1 MAKGKKTG
9 GRQKGSRNHRTEA
22 QAAAI
27 ENSGLT
33 PLDYMLTVLRD
44 PAQEYDV
51 RLDAAKAA
59 APYVHPKL
67 ANIELTGKDKGPLE
81 VNVLRYSSEQLAP
94 SPVSTQGVASARTGS
109 PPRSLAVAP
118 KVGQG

>member
-1 MAKGKKTG
+1 MAKGLKTG
-9 GRQKGSRNHRTEA
+9 GRQKGSRNKRTEA

-44 PAQEYDV
+44 PKQDIDLRME
-51 RLDAAKAA
+51 AARSA

-67 ANIELTGKDKGPLE
+67 ANIELTGKDGKPLE
-81 VNVLRYSSEQLAP
+81 VKIVRFSDA
-94 SPVSTQGVASARTGS
+94 A
-109 PPRSLAVAP
+109 
-118 KVGQG
+118 